1 MTDKEKG
8 ELRRIKILEFIKS
21 YIKKNGYSPSYE
33 EIADG
38 VGLKSKNSVYTHIK
52 KMLDIGMLETD
63 AEDSPRALRVPGY
76 KFAWEVEE

>member
-1 MTDKEKG
+1 MTDKG

-38 VGLKSKNSVYTHIK
+38 VGLKSKSSVYSHIK
-52 KMLDIGMLETD
+52 KMLDEGMLETD
-63 AEDSPRALRVPGY
+63 AEDSPRALRAPGC
-76 KFAWEVEE
+76 KFAREVEE

>member
-21 YIKKNGYSPSYE
+21 YIKKNGYRPSYQ

-63 AEDSPRALRVPGY
+63 AEGAARAIRVPGC
-76 KFAWEVEE
+76 KFVWEEQR